1 MDKKTT
7 GIIATIAATLLCGC
21 PGLFSL
27 CGGALFAIVSRFPGA
42 DIDVFGSTDPSS
54 ALMWGLGGFCVGI
67 IFIAIPIAV
76 GFFTLREKPEE
87 EIAKADEPL
96 PPAI

>member
-1 MDKKTT
+1 
-7 GIIATIAATLLCGC
+7 
-21 PGLFSL
+21 
-27 CGGALFAIVSRFPGA
+27 
-42 DIDVFGSTDPSS
+42 
-54 ALMWGLGGFCVGI
+54 MWGLGGFCVGI

-76 GFFTLREKPEE
+76 GFFTLREKPDE